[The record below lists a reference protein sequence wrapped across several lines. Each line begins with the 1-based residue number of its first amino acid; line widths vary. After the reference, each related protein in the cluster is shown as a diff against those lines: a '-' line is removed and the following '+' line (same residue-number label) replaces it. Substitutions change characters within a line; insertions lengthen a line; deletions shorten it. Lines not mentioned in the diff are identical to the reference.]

1 MERLDREMT
10 VILALSLLDAAILQ
24 GQKGPVP
31 RTNAL
36 RLALSYLH
44 QRAGG
49 DPAPFRA
56 FWQLCA
62 DPLPWAENE
71 SIRCIIR
78 ASSLHTEL
86 HRIWRALG
94 IPPDQELTERL
105 TAARDLERRAL
116 SGASESVA
124 GVP

>member
-10 VILALSLLDAAILQ
+10 VILALSLLDAAMLQ
-24 GQKGPVP
+24 GQAGPVP

-36 RLALSYLH
+36 RLALVYLH

-56 FWQLCA
+56 FWQACA
-62 DPLPWAENE
+62 DPLPWADND

-105 TAARDLERRAL
+105 IAARELERRAL
-116 SGASESVA
+116 GGASESAA